1 MLKTFKRGVHPPE
14 SKYTASD
21 PLSEFETPDRVF
33 VSLAQSAGAPCEPV
47 VKEGDKV
54 KAGTLI
60 GRAKGFVSANVFSSV
75 SGEVKG
81 FVKRPS
87 SNGFKVMHVEI
98 ENDFKYETESLPPL
112 LERTPAALLERV
124 KQAGIVGMGGAGF
137 PAHVKLM
144 PKKRVDTLII
154 NGAECEP
161 YITCDYR
168 LMLEKGQEII
178 NGIKYTA
185 QILGVGEAYI
195 GIESNKKDAIKKL
208 AQICPPEIKVVALKS
223 KYPQGAEK
231 QLIYSVTKRVVPAGG
246 LPMDAGCVVVNVH
259 TAYSIARA
267 IDNGEPCYMRAMT
280 VSGDG
285 IEKGGNF
292 WVRGGIP
299 YSFIYEKTRGNI
311 DEEKVKKVIVGGPMM
326 GIAQSSLLPVT
337 GKTCSS
343 LLFLT
348 AKNVNSL
355 KPTQC
360 INCGRCMRGCP
371 MNLNPK
377 AIEENTLADNTDKL
391 KNLDVF
397 SCIECGVCSF
407 ACPAKRPLLFAVRLA
422 KKTLKERGI
431 K

>member
-14 SKYTASD
+14 SKYTAAD
-21 PLSEFETPDRVF
+21 ALSEFETPNRVF
-33 VSLAQSAGAPCEPV
+33 ISLAQSAGAPCEAV

-60 GRAKGFVSANVFSSV
+60 GRAKGFVSANVYSSV

-81 FVKRPS
+81 FVKLPS
-87 SNGFKVMHVEI
+87 ANGSKAMHVEI
-98 ENDFKYETESLPPL
+98 ENDLKYETESLPPL
-112 LERTPAALLERV
+112 LEKTPAALLERV

-137 PAHVKLM
+137 PLHVKLM

-168 LMLEKGQEII
+168 LMLEKSDEII
-178 NGIKYTA
+178 NGIKYVA
-185 QILGVGEAYI
+185 QILGVAKTYI

-208 AQICPPEIKVVALKS
+208 SEICPPEIEVVALKS

-259 TAYSIARA
+259 TAYCVARA

-285 IEKGGNF
+285 VESGGNF

-299 YSFIYEKTRGNI
+299 FSFIYEKTKGGI

-348 AKNVNSL
+348 AKKVNTL

-377 AIEENTLADNTDKL
+377 AIEENTLADNTEKL